1 MADRGFPPIAEASSV
16 RAMGRMDRMDSMEA
30 AEEVEGAA
38 AARGIYFVSPQI
50 LTVRGQVVVAAVR
63 AARAAKA
70 VEAAAAGEGRLE
82 SIFTIT
88 APMGAL

>member
-1 MADRGFPPIAEASSV
+1 M
-16 RAMGRMDRMDSMEA
+16 
-30 AEEVEGAA
+30 AA
-38 AARGIYFVSPQI
+38 AVK
-50 LTVRGQVVVAAVR
+50 
-63 AARAAKA
+63 AARAVKA

>member
-1 MADRGFPPIAEASSV
+1 MAVG
-16 RAMGRMDRMDSMEA
+16 
-30 AEEVEGAA
+30 
-38 AARGIYFVSPQI
+38 
-50 LTVRGQVVVAAVR
+50 VR
-63 AARAAKA
+63 AARVAKA

>member
-1 MADRGFPPIAEASSV
+1 V
-16 RAMGRMDRMDSMEA
+16 
-30 AEEVEGAA
+30 AA
-38 AARGIYFVSPQI
+38 AVK
-50 LTVRGQVVVAAVR
+50 

-88 APMGAL
+88 APVAAL